1 MQLHLGFMSGAELA
15 EWFGITKISY
25 NRMRKKKLEELKGYC
40 NFVEKHGGVQ
50 INEIFDQN
58 IVTYEKPASRAKELT
73 IKNFDTVWGKDSPNH
88 DLDTCANVSIKL
100 EEISDQKISNRTF
113 YRYVSFVR
121 NEKYGRPMLDGG
133 KAGRCI
139 YVWCKE
145 RVNENGD
152 VYLVE
157 FTDQE
162 QKIKRELMKK
172 YFGANE
178 ERDMLLTEMVNRG
191 EITEAEAYRMQR
203 KYRHLNQDGFMD
215 FYMELKKRLGG
226 EKIVRGT
233 LIMRGQGNGYEL
245 KQDDGLLI
253 QEKKKEA

>member
-1 MQLHLGFMSGAELA
+1 MKLHLGFISASQIA
-15 EWFGITKISY
+15 DWFGIKKITY
-25 NRMRKKKLEELKGYC
+25 ERNRKRYLDKLRMYC
-40 NFVEKHGGVQ
+40 NFIEKHGGVQ
-50 INEIFDQN
+50 INEIFDQD

-73 IKNFDTVWGKDSPNH
+73 IKNFDIVWGKDSPNH

-145 RVNENGD
+145 KVNENGD
-152 VYLVE
+152 AYLVE

-178 ERDMLLTEMVNRG
+178 EKDMLLTEMVDKG

-203 KYRHLNQDGFMD
+203 EYRRLNQNGFMD
-215 FYMELKKRLGG
+215 FYLELKKRLGG

-233 LIMRGQGNGYEL
+233 LIIKNY
-245 KQDDGLLI
+245 
-253 QEKKKEA
+253 